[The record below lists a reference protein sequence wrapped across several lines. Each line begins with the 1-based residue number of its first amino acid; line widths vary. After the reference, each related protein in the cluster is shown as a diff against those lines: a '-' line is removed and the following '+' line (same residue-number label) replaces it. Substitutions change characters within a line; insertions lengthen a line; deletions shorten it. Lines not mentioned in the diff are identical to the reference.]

1 MTTTTRV
8 TAILVIFGAAATGIL
23 RVLAGDQSS
32 GLPGPPGPPGPPE
45 PSGPPA
51 RYVNSAGV
59 ELPPD
64 AAPPS
69 EQYVRTFQLDNTYME
84 WFRTIYKGTYGHRII
99 AEPLIRF
106 DKNFELIPA
115 AANSWEPTADGLGW
129 YFYLRDDLEFS
140 DGKPLTA
147 HDYVFTLR
155 RGADPDNAYDVEWYY
170 RPIRNWSEVVGGRL
184 PLDSLGVHAVDDY
197 TLLIETDEPCAYMPD
212 LMVDSWVS
220 PRQAVEKYGDAWSTS
235 PETSIASGPFYLA
248 EWTKADRVVLKANPR
263 YHGAARP
270 YLETLIA
277 RLHNASTPPP
287 LLASYEA
294 DEVDFGLVTNHAEL
308 ARIKTDPQLSRELH
322 SYTDFATYYLTM
334 DTYNPPFDNLKVR
347 QAFSHAIDR
356 DAVCATALQGFAIPA
371 YSMLPPGFPAEAAEA
386 LKPVQRY
393 DPALGRK
400 LLAEAGYPDG
410 KGFPRVEMWVRR
422 DVRPVHE
429 AGEAI
434 HAMIK
439 QNLGIDL
446 VVRNMEVKIFMDAIN
461 SHQLPLGLV
470 RFGADFIDPS
480 SLMNLWL
487 SSGRHAWKHDRF
499 DRLVVQAGGVV
510 GDYETRM
517 DVYRQAER
525 ILVEEVGG
533 LFVWYPT
540 MNQIWKSDIRGDA
553 LEPNRRG
560 FRAWRGEQIGNT
572 AFTIYI
578 AEDGERD
585 AETRGFW
592 ERLLGG
598 GG

>member
-1 MTTTTRV
+1 MIS
-8 TAILVIFGAAATGIL
+8 TARAIAIILVCCATAAGIL
-23 RVLAGDQSS
+23 HVLAVDRQSGTS
-32 GLPGPPGPPGPPE
+32 GQFGQ
-45 PSGPPA
+45 SGQSGQSA

-59 ELPPD
+59 TLPPD

-69 EQYVRTFQLDNTYME
+69 EQYVRLFQLDNTYME

-106 DKNFELIPA
+106 DKDFNLIPA

-147 HDYVFTLR
+147 HDWVFTLR
-155 RGADPDNAYDVEWYY
+155 RGADPENAYDVEWYY
-170 RPIRNWSEVVGGRL
+170 RPIKNWSRVVGREL
-184 PLDSLGVHAVDDY
+184 PLDSLGVHAIDDY

-220 PRQAVEKYGDAWSTS
+220 PRQAVEKHGDTWSTS
-235 PETSIASGPFYLA
+235 SETSIASGPFYLE

-270 YLETLIA
+270 YLETIIA
-277 RLHNASTPPP
+277 KLYNASTPPP

-294 DEVDFGLVTNHAEL
+294 DEIDFALITNNAEL
-308 ARIKTDPQLSRELH
+308 ARIKTDPKLNGELH

-334 DTYNPPFDNLKVR
+334 DTYNPPFNNLKVR
-347 QAFSHAIDR
+347 QAFSHSIDR
-356 DAVCATALQGFAIPA
+356 NAVCNSALQGFATPA
-371 YSMLPPGFPAEAAEA
+371 YSMLPPGFPADATEA
-386 LKPVQRY
+386 LKPIQRY

-434 HAMIK
+434 QAMIK
-439 QNLGIDL
+439 QNLGIEL

-487 SSGRHAWKHDRF
+487 SSGRHAWKHDLF

-510 GDYETRM
+510 GDHGKRM

-560 FRAWRGEQIGNT
+560 FRSWRGEQIGNT

-578 AEDGERD
+578 AEDGNRNSGSS
-585 AETRGFW
+585 GFW
-592 ERLLGG
+592 ERVLGG

>member
-1 MTTTTRV
+1 MFTPARV
-8 TAILVIFGAAATGIL
+8 ITVLAILGATAAGIL
-23 RVLAGDQSS
+23 HVLASD
-32 GLPGPPGPPGPPE
+32 GLYESPGQ
-45 PSGPPA
+45 SGPSEPA
-51 RYVNSAGV
+51 GPSSSYVNSAGV
-59 ELPPD
+59 TLPPD
-64 AAPPS
+64 AAAPS
-69 EQYVRTFQLDNTYME
+69 EQYVRLFQLDNTYME

-106 DKNFELIPA
+106 DKDFNLIPA

-129 YFYLRDDLEFS
+129 YFHLRDDLEFS

-147 HDYVFTLR
+147 HDWVFTLR
-155 RGADPDNAYDVEWYY
+155 RGADPENAYDVEWYY
-170 RPIRNWSEVVGGRL
+170 RPIKNWSRVVGREL
-184 PLDSLGVHAVDDY
+184 PLDSLGVHALDDY

-220 PRQAVEKYGDAWSTS
+220 PRQAVEKHGDAWSTS
-235 PETSIASGPFYLA
+235 PETSIASGPFYLE
-248 EWTKADRVVLKANPR
+248 EWTKADRVVLKANPK

-270 YLETLIA
+270 YLETIIA
-277 RLHNASTPPP
+277 KLYNASTPPP

-294 DEVDFGLVTNHAEL
+294 DEIDFALITNNAEL
-308 ARIKTDPQLSRELH
+308 ARIKTDPKLNRELH

-356 DAVCATALQGFAIPA
+356 NAVCASALQGFATPA
-371 YSMLPPGFPAEAAEA
+371 YSMLPPGFPAEATEA

-393 DPALGRK
+393 DPERGRQ
-400 LLAEAGYPDG
+400 LLAEAGYPGG
-410 KGFPRVEMWVRR
+410 KGFPRVEMWIRR
-422 DVRPVHE
+422 DVQPVHE

-439 QNLGIDL
+439 QNLGIEL
-446 VVRNMEVKIFMDAIN
+446 VVRNIEVKVFMDAIN

-499 DRLVVQAGGVV
+499 NRLVVQAGGIV
-510 GDYETRM
+510 GDYRKRM

-540 MNQIWKSDIRGDA
+540 MNQIWKSDIKGDA

-560 FRAWRGEQIGNT
+560 FRSWRGEQIGNT

-578 AEDGERD
+578 TEEGKRGDGSK
-585 AETRGFW
+585 GFW
-592 ERLLGG
+592 ERVFGG